1 MRGDR
6 SPRRETGLKCP
17 PPAPRRR
24 WLRTQDQLRGVRD
37 LGAAGYRLLRLTGD
51 GFAPAG
57 HKEHSEQKRGK
68 RQEVTQRVMGWESR
82 QRGGLYYTRSRKEN
96 GRVVREYIGSGVL
109 GQIAALEDEHERRR
123 REEQAAY
130 WREEQ
135 QDHDALQGAVE
146 ELSEASDFLVRAALL
161 ASGYRQHNRGEWRLR
176 REPKKGQ

>member
-1 MRGDR
+1 
-6 SPRRETGLKCP
+6 
-17 PPAPRRR
+17 
-24 WLRTQDQLRGVRD
+24 
-37 LGAAGYRLLRLTGD
+37 
-51 GFAPAG
+51 
-57 HKEHSEQKRGK
+57 
-68 RQEVTQRVMGWESR
+68 MGWESR
-82 QRGGLYYTRSRKEN
+82 QRGSLYYTRSRKEN
-96 GRVVREYIGSGVL
+96 GRVVREYVGGGVL

-176 REPKKGQ
+176 REPKESQ